1 MKFVFAEF
9 PETKDRDMSTEI
21 ALLPEGSEVGVAVYD
36 ENDLESY
43 YKALEDADAI
53 CSGFAP
59 LDRACIDRLKN
70 CKIISVQATGYNFV
84 DYDYCR
90 EKGISVC
97 AIGEYCTQEVAD
109 HTMMLILALE
119 KRLPYIQRRVNIEK
133 EWEIETIQTLG
144 MQSIWGQTLGII
156 GFGKIGRATALRA
169 KAFGMNVIANDPY
182 IDPQWFKVLGVEQ
195 VTVDEIL
202 ARSDVISLHMNLT
215 RENTCMIRKEHFQ
228 RMEKKPF
235 FINTA
240 RGGLVDE
247 QAMFEALDEGLVMG
261 IGLDVL
267 TSETPDLN
275 EIPIVGRENVI
286 ITPHSAFYSDTS
298 IEACERISA
307 ENMVYYLNGQPEK
320 AFKIVNGVY
329 GK

>member
-21 ALLPEGSEVGVAVYD
+21 ACFPADAEIGIAVYD
-36 ENDLESY
+36 ENNLEAY
-43 YKALEDADAI
+43 YTALEDADAI

-59 LDRACIDRLKN
+59 IDRACIDRLKK

-90 EKGISVC
+90 EKGICVC
-97 AIGEYCTQEVAD
+97 AVGEYCTQEVAD
-109 HTMMLILALE
+109 HTMMLLLALE
-119 KRLPYIQRRVNIEK
+119 KRLPYIQRRVNNEK
-133 EWEIETIQTLG
+133 VWEIETIQTLG
-144 MQSIWGQTLGII
+144 MESIWGQTLGIV
-156 GFGKIGRATALRA
+156 GFGKIGRATAMRA

-182 IDPQWFKVLGVEQ
+182 TDPAWFEKLGVQQ
-195 VTVDEIL
+195 VDLETIL
-202 ARSDVISLHMNLT
+202 ASSDVISLHMNLT
-215 RENTCMIRKEHFQ
+215 KENAEMFQKEHFQ
-228 RMEKKPF
+228 RMAKKPF

-240 RGGLVDE
+240 RGGLVNE
-247 QAMFEALDEGLVMG
+247 NAMFEALEEGLVKG

-275 EIPIVGRENVI
+275 KIPIVGRENVI
-286 ITPHSAFYSDTS
+286 ITPHSAFYSDSS

-307 ENMVYYLNGQPEK
+307 ENMVYFLNGQADK
-320 AFKIVNGVY
+320 VFKIVNGIY
-329 GK
+329 E

>member
-21 ALLPEGSEVGVAVYD
+21 ACFPEGSEVGIAVYD
-36 ENDLESY
+36 ENNLESY
-43 YKALEDADAI
+43 YAALEDADAI

-59 LDRACIDRLKN
+59 LNRDCIDRLKH
-70 CKIISVQATGYNFV
+70 CQIISVQATGYNFV

-97 AIGEYCTQEVAD
+97 AVGEYCTQEVAD

-119 KRLPYIQRRVNIEK
+119 KRLPYIQRRVNLEK
-133 EWEIETIQTLG
+133 AWEIETIQTLG
-144 MQSIWGQTLGII
+144 MQSIRGQTLGII
-156 GFGKIGRATALRA
+156 GFGKIGRATAIRA
-169 KAFGMNVIANDPY
+169 KAFGLRVIANDPY
-182 IDPQWFKVLGVEQ
+182 VDPTWFGTLGVEQ
-195 VTVDEIL
+195 VSVEDIL
-202 ARSDVISLHMNLT
+202 AQSDIISLHMNLT
-215 RENTCMIRKEHFQ
+215 KENTCMITKEHFR
-228 RMEKKPF
+228 RMVKKPF

-240 RGGLVDE
+240 RGGLVEE
-247 QAMFEALDEGLVMG
+247 QAMFEALEEGLVAG

-267 TSETPDLN
+267 TSETPDLTQ
-275 EIPIVGRENVI
+275 IPIVGRENVI

-307 ENMVYYLNGQPEK
+307 ENMVYYLTGQPDK
-320 AFKIVNGVY
+320 VFKIVNGVY
-329 GK
+329 GR